1 MMYNVYYTGN
11 GEGENQLKVRMYV
24 GGRSEEEAYA
34 AFREECINANKW
46 NDTIVVKIEPLVEYK

>member
-24 GGRSEEEAYA
+24 WGRSEEEAYA
-34 AFREECINANKW
+34 AFREECIDAAKW
-46 NDTIVVKIEPLVEYK
+46 HKTIVVKIEPMIEY